1 MGQRAGSKWSV
12 VFSDVS
18 MLAVPL
24 LAFQIVASSWSVCT
38 NSLHLDF
45 STPFN
50 RLFSFAVDVA
60 CSCVFVK
67 FWILYIYSKFL
78 FMIFLKPVFAHAPC
92 SHRLCPILVS
102 ILSLLETIC
111 VAFFCDLFLFLH
123 ILFTL
128 GLCVYAIFS
137 FAIFAIPWAI
147 VRLHPHWKREINAS
161 CYSFR
166 SRLNFSLSLN
176 SLFASFFLSSCYY
189 LLCEC
194 KDVVF
199 SQDALEILCR
209 YLCCFCTSSKFHV
222 HDIFCISCVPVE
234 QQTKTEQKHKLTTS
248 EKFCFLFLYSFSRY
262 PAVPFSL
269 SFSCSHHSLKY
280 VSSLAPCLATYPFAF
295 STIYTFQ
302 FHFISRTRFLSFDL
316 FLRFVAFALASCC
329 CRCCCLSHS
338 RQLNGYGVYVLILHF
353 YTCCSFIC
361 CIRAY
366 AFCP

>member
-111 VAFFCDLFLFLH
+111 VAFFCDLFLFLY
-123 ILFTL
+123 ILFAL

-176 SLFASFFLSSCYY
+176 LLFASFFCHRVTIFSVSARMLSF
-189 LLCEC
+189 L
-194 KDVVF
+194 KMH
-199 SQDALEILCR
+199 
-209 YLCCFCTSSKFHV
+209 SKFFV
-222 HDIFCISCVPVE
+222 DIC
-234 QQTKTEQKHKLTTS
+234 
-248 EKFCFLFLYSFSRY
+248 
-262 PAVPFSL
+262 
-269 SFSCSHHSLKY
+269 
-280 VSSLAPCLATYPFAF
+280 
-295 STIYTFQ
+295 
-302 FHFISRTRFLSFDL
+302 
-316 FLRFVAFALASCC
+316 VAFAHHLSFMCTISFAYRVFRSNSK
-329 CRCCCLSHS
+329 RKRNKNINSQRAKSFVSFFIFFLPLSHC
-338 RQLNGYGVYVLILHF
+338 LVLSLF
-353 YTCCSFIC
+353 LMF
-361 CIRAY
+361 APF
-366 AFCP
+366 A